1 MMENLLPPSGD
12 EREWILREHLQR
24 LVLYAMARSGLYA
37 KYTLQGGTALRL
49 VYGSPRLSLDLDFTF
64 EGDIN
69 VAVKD
74 SEEIRNQVERLLAS
88 ENIKVRVSGSKLDVV
103 GGFYRYFL
111 VFDTQRL
118 LGRKTRIKV
127 EVLRR
132 RYSSSYYELK
142 TVGVSF
148 PSLTVVG
155 VRVKRLGCILA
166 DKVCSLAGGW
176 HRGFIRW
183 RDVFDIYW
191 AREKGATLDKGYLF
205 EEFGSYVERL
215 DDLLGATNFIRG
227 ILEKKDYKRVV
238 EELSRLL
245 NPSLVDYVLVEK
257 YLLVT
262 LDVLGEAVEVL
273 GNEAK

>member
-24 LVLYAMARSGLYA
+24 LVLYAMARSVLYA

-64 EGDIN
+64 EEDIN
-69 VAVKD
+69 GAVKH
-74 SEEIRNQVERLLAS
+74 SEEIKNQLERLLAS
-88 ENIKVRVSGSKLDVV
+88 ENIKVHVSGSKFDVV

-118 LGRKTRIKV
+118 IGRKTRIKV

-132 RYSSSYYELK
+132 RYSSEYYELK

-148 PSLTVVG
+148 PYSTVVG

-166 DKVCSLAGGW
+166 NKVCSLAVGW

-215 DDLLGATNFIRG
+215 DDVLGATKFIRG
-227 ILEKKDYKRVV
+227 ILEKRDYKRVV
-238 EELSRLL
+238 DELSRLL

-262 LDVLGEAVEVL
+262 LDVLGEAVKVL

>member
-1 MMENLLPPSGD
+1 MMESLLPPSGD

-24 LVLYAMARSGLYA
+24 LVLYVMARSGLYA

-49 VYGSPRLSLDLDFTF
+49 VYGSPRLSLDLHFTF

-69 VAVKD
+69 GAVKD

-88 ENIKVRVSGSKLDVV
+88 ENIKVHVSGSKFDVV

-148 PSLTVVG
+148 PSSTVVG

-176 HRGFIRW
+176 HKGFIRW

-205 EEFGSYVERL
+205 EEFGSCVERP

-227 ILEKKDYKRVV
+227 IFEKKDYKRVV
-238 EELSRLL
+238 DELSRLL

-257 YLLVT
+257 YLLAT

-273 GNEAK
+273 RNEAK

>member
-1 MMENLLPPSGD
+1 MMESLLPPSGD

-24 LVLYAMARSGLYA
+24 LVLYVMARSGLYA

-88 ENIKVRVSGSKLDVV
+88 ENIKVHVSGSKFDVV

-148 PSLTVVG
+148 PYSTVVG

-238 EELSRLL
+238 DELSRLL

-273 GNEAK
+273 RNEAK